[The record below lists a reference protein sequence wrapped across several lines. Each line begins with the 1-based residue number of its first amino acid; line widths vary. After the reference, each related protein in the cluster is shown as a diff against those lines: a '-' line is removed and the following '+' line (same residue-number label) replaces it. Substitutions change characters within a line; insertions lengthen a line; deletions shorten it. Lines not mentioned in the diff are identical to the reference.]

1 MEKLPEMEEE
11 TPLTKVKVCA
21 GACGFSS
28 VIKVQSCGPN
38 TVKVEI
44 LSACT
49 MLRSMNKDMGVMD
62 WTKGIFNKIN
72 ESMIYQSAGK
82 HLKHTD
88 CPIPCAITKAIQV
101 EIGAAVSKDV
111 KIRIVKLDS
120 ELELVD

>member
-1 MEKLPEMEEE
+1 M
-11 TPLTKVKVCA
+11 TKVKVFA

-28 VIKVQSCGPN
+28 VIKVQSWGKN

-44 LSACT
+44 VSACT
-49 MLRSMNKDMGVMD
+49 MLRSMNKDFGVMD
-62 WTKGIFNKIN
+62 WTKGIFNKFN
-72 ESMIYQSAGK
+72 ESVIYQSASK

-111 KIRIVKLDS
+111 EIRFQKFDNKPEVED
-120 ELELVD
+120 